1 MVPLENV
8 THFLN
13 ALNDH
18 HRPRA
23 LEELDYL
30 GSCMEKSENISS
42 PFSASLSSQS
52 SLTNRPIQAWDKDYI
67 STVLGSGP
75 LTIPNSPSPN
85 LRNITL
91 GTTFQSLSTL
101 FSSLFGLRFRLVEHS
116 AGETWHEDV
125 RKLEVYNEE
134 KNEVVG
140 WIFADLFGREGK
152 ASGAAHYT
160 VRCSRRLD
168 WDDWMGDRRYY
179 EDGDEGV
186 LAGEGMEMEGTKVS
200 GREGVYQLPLAV
212 LSCDFARPS
221 VSGGASMLSY
231 NEVETLYHE
240 MGHALHCMS
249 SFICFF
255 FTKRHPIANLLG
267 VQNSY
272 ARSDRLPQR
281 LWDSLRHR
289 FCRIPVHPHGTS
301 PFISLRSIPHTP
313 PWLQT
318 IYFLFPLP
326 HTRSTYCTQH
336 RRPLPNPSIHAGPI
350 LSLIERFIS
359 RFLQYKGA

>member
-1 MVPLENV
+1 MHSCYSIGDLTIPSTENV

-30 GSCMEKSENISS
+30 GSCIEKSENIPSPSS
-42 PFSASLSSQS
+42 VSLSSQS
-52 SLTNRPIQAWDKDYI
+52 SLTHRPIQAWDKDYI
-67 STVLGSGP
+67 TTLLGSAP
-75 LTIPNSPSPN
+75 LTQHTASPSPTQ
-85 LRNITL
+85 RRITL

-101 FSSLFGLRFRLVEHS
+101 FSSLFGLRFRLVDHS

-186 LAGEGMEMEGTKVS
+186 LASERMSAESIGGTRVS
-200 GREGVYQLPLAV
+200 GKEGVYQLPIAV

-240 MGHALHCMS
+240 MGHALHCMCPPS
-249 SFICFF
+249 IP
-255 FTKRHPIANLLG
+255 RHLTTTDLHD
-267 VQNSY
+267 VQCSH
-272 ARSDRLPQR
+272 ARSDGLSQR
-281 LWDSLRHR
+281 LWNPLRHR
-289 FCRIPVHPHGTS
+289 FRRVPLHPHGTP
-301 PFISLRSIPHTP
+301 PFLTVCPIPHPPSRLQPHHPLISLANSN
-313 PWLQT
+313 
-318 IYFLFPLP
+318 
-326 HTRSTYCTQH
+326 TRPTYCTQ
-336 RRPLPNPSIHAGPI
+336 RRRTLSNPPLHA
-350 LSLIERFIS
+350 
-359 RFLQYKGA
+359 